1 MHINHSKI
9 QGGDLL
15 LKNRKLIL
23 SLVLLLFVA
32 SIIMI
37 GAIGCGDDNSDR
49 SVFDIIETGT
59 PTPTPSATKSWT
71 FLVYM
76 AADNNLEDS
85 GLDNIDW
92 MEQAGST
99 DKVNI
104 VVQFD
109 RNGQYDPRLDWTGCR
124 RYYINY
130 GTNEGTI
137 DSTLI
142 QDMGDVDTGDYNQFT
157 DFVKWGMANYPA
169 ERYAVVLWNHGS
181 GWRNRAA
188 SVRGICWDDTSDNH
202 ITEAQMRLALSEL
215 YSYYGK
221 KIQLVAMDACVM
233 GNMEVAYDVKDY
245 ANYLTF
251 SQINEP
257 GSGYPYNTIL
267 TDLITYPTMTEAEL
281 ASTIVT
287 RYGEYYTTTGQTV
300 TQSAVNL
307 SQMDALVTAV
317 NNFSTTAQA
326 VMTNERANFIAA
338 RTNTVE
344 ISSDNPDYKDLY
356 EYMDNV
362 QALTND
368 ATVQAAAASVKTA
381 HANAV
386 VAKTDV
392 NLTTHGLSIWLP
404 TDQEY
409 ASYID
414 TYRALAYGAQMWD
427 EFLEQLVPLT
437 H

>member
-1 MHINHSKI
+1 M
-9 QGGDLL
+9 
-15 LKNRKLIL
+15 KNRKLIL

-37 GAIGCGDDNSDR
+37 GAIGCGDDNSDS

-59 PTPTPSATKSWT
+59 PTPTPSVTKSWT

-76 AADNNLEDS
+76 AADNNLEAN
-85 GLDNIDW
+85 GLDNLDW
-92 MEQAGST
+92 MEEAGST
-99 DKVNI
+99 NDVNI

-124 RYYINY
+124 RYYVNH
-130 GTNEGTI
+130 GTTSGTI
-137 DSTLI
+137 ESTLI
-142 QDMGDVDTGDYNQFT
+142 QDMGNVNTGDYNQFT

-169 ERYAVVLWNHGS
+169 NRYAVILWNHGS

-188 SVRGICWDDTSDNH
+188 AVRGICWDDTSEDH
-202 ITEAQMRLALSEL
+202 ITEAQMRVALGEIST
-215 YSYYGK
+215 YYGQ
-221 KIQLVAMDACVM
+221 KINFVGMDACVM

-267 TDLITYPTMTEAEL
+267 TDLITYPNMTEAEL

-287 RYGEYYTTTGQTV
+287 RYGEYYTLEGDTV

-307 SQMDALVTAV
+307 SQMDALVTAI
-317 NNFSTTAQA
+317 NNFSTAAQA
-326 VMTNERANFIAA
+326 AMTNERANFITA
-338 RTNTVE
+338 RTNTTE
-344 ISSDNPDYKDLY
+344 IASGDPDYKDLY
-356 EYMDNV
+356 EYMVNV
-362 QALTND
+362 QGLSND
-368 ATVQAAAASVKTA
+368 ATVQAAAAAVLSA

-386 VAKTDV
+386 VQKTDV
-392 NLTTHGLSIWLP
+392 GVTTHGLNIWLP
-404 TDQEY
+404 TDDEY
-409 ASYID
+409 TAYID

>member
-1 MHINHSKI
+1 M
-9 QGGDLL
+9 
-15 LKNRKLIL
+15 KNRKLVL
-23 SLVLLLFVA
+23 SLVLVLFVA

-37 GAIGCGDDNSDR
+37 GAIGCGDNNNDN

-59 PTPTPSATKSWT
+59 PTPTPSETKSWT

-76 AADNNLEDS
+76 AADNNLE
-85 GLDNIDW
+85 GNALDNLDW

-99 DKVNI
+99 NNVNI

-124 RYYINY
+124 RYYVNY
-130 GTNEGTI
+130 GTTEGTI
-137 DSTLI
+137 QSTLI
-142 QDMGDVDTGDYNQFT
+142 QDMGDVNTGDYNQFT
-157 DFVKWGMANYPA
+157 DFVKWGMSNYPA
-169 ERYAVVLWNHGS
+169 ERYAVILWNHGS
-181 GWRNRAA
+181 GWRNKAA
-188 SVRGICWDDTSDNH
+188 GVRGICWDDTSDDH
-202 ITEAQMRLALSEL
+202 ITEAQMRVALSDINT
-215 YSYYGK
+215 YYGK
-221 KIQLVAMDACVM
+221 KIQLVGLDACVM
-233 GNMEVAYDVKDY
+233 GNMAVAYDVKDY

-267 TDLITYPTMTEAEL
+267 TDLITYPTMTEAQL
-281 ASTIVT
+281 ASSIVT
-287 RYGEYYTTTGQTV
+287 RYGEYYTSTGETV
-300 TQSAVNL
+300 TQSAINL
-307 SQMDALVTAV
+307 SQMDALVAAV
-317 NNFSTTAQA
+317 NSFSTTAQN
-326 VMTNERANFIAA
+326 VMTNERDNFITA

-344 ISSDNPDYKDLY
+344 IASGDPDYKDMY

-362 QALTND
+362 QALSND
-368 ATVQAAAASVKTA
+368 ASVQAAAAAVKTA

-392 NLTTHGLSIWLP
+392 NLTTHGLNIWLP
-404 TDQEY
+404 DDAEY
-409 ASYID
+409 TSYIN
-414 TYRALAYGAQMWD
+414 TYRALAYGAQLWD